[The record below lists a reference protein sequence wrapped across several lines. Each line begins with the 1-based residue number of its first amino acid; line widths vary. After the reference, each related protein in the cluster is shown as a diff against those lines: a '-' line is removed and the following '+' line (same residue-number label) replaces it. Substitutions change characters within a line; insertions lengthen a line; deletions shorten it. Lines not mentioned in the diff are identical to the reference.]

1 MFLVVGRPALEKEF
15 GDADDDLR
23 AAMETADNDAECMA
37 IRDPEAALRTCLV
50 NNAAGMNGAAACHDA
65 MVNNMKQKYGG
76 EVDVT
81 ELEQEFEYMQ
91 EEVQRGKKGDA
102 LASALTGCTSKSD
115 KALREDCFNTK
126 MKEQAVALNT
136 TLYELEELVHEEA
149 TMQFAEKMNEC
160 ANGKGNATTRT
171 AADMT
176 ACVDEAVTVAA
187 NLLGLNEADFDA
199 RDIEDFKEEGAR
211 RLAIE
216 ERDGC
221 FDQIGKLCFCGMVCC
236 SILLFFLIN

>member
-1 MFLVVGRPALEKEF
+1 
-15 GDADDDLR
+15 
-23 AAMETADNDAECMA
+23 
-37 IRDPEAALRTCLV
+37 
-50 NNAAGMNGAAACHDA
+50 
-65 MVNNMKQKYGG
+65 
-76 EVDVT
+76 
-81 ELEQEFEYMQ
+81 MQ
-91 EEVQRGKKGDA
+91 EEVQQEKKGDA

-115 KALREDCFNTK
+115 KALREDCFNTN

-149 TMQFAEKMNEC
+149 TMRFAEKMNDC

-176 ACVDEAVTVAA
+176 ACVDEAVIVAA
-187 NLLGLNEADFDA
+187 NLLGLNETDFDA
-199 RDIEDFKEEGAR
+199 RDIEDFKEEGAK

-221 FDQIGKLCFCGMVCC
+221 FDQIGKL
-236 SILLFFLIN
+236 

>member
-15 GDADDDLR
+15 GDADADLR

-37 IRDPEAALRTCLV
+37 IRDPEEALRTCL
-50 NNAAGMNGAAACHDA
+50 NDAGMNGAAACHDA

-81 ELEQEFEYMQ
+81 ELEQDFEYMQ

-102 LASALTGCTSKSD
+102 LTTALTGCTSKSD

-149 TMQFAEKMNEC
+149 TMRFAEKMNDC

-176 ACVDEAVTVAA
+176 ACVDEAVIVAA
-187 NLLGLNEADFDA
+187 NLLGLNETDFDA

-221 FDQIGKLCFCGMVCC
+221 FDQIGKLCFCGMVSC
-236 SILLFFLIN
+236 SILLFFLD